1 MTQLQQNTTH
11 MGAGLLKLVPPFWGK
26 PRIAALLLGYLQEI
40 QTLEDAI
47 WSVATGLDV
56 DTCGRFAL
64 EGLAKIVDE
73 PRRPASTDTLRTLV
87 KGRITVN
94 KSDGTPDAIATVI
107 ALLTSGTVRVLDSLE
122 EVRVL
127 QLTLPNPDD
136 IDAAV
141 GLLDDAC
148 RGGVHVC
155 WLTNA
160 GTGGCARPNYGDTT
174 PDNTRRRGL
183 VPRSNYH
190 G

>member
-1 MTQLQQNTTH
+1 
-11 MGAGLLKLVPPFWGK
+11 MGSGLLKLVPPFWGK
-26 PRIAALLLGYLQEI
+26 PRIAALLLGYLQEV

-47 WSVATGLDV
+47 WSVVTGLDA

-64 EGLAKIVDE
+64 EGLAKIVGE
-73 PRRPASTDTLRTLV
+73 PSRPASTDTLRTLV
-87 KGRITVN
+87 KGRIAVN
-94 KSDGTPDAIATVI
+94 KSDGTPSAIAAVI
-107 ALLTSGTVRVLDSLE
+107 ALLTSGTVQVIDSLE

-136 IDAAV
+136 SDAAA

-148 RGGVHVC
+148 DGGTKGC

-160 GTGGCARPNYGDTT
+160 GSGGCARPDYGDTT
-174 PDNTRRRGL
+174 PDNTRRRGF